1 LILLALA
8 KSVGLALSLRLWPLV
23 FSLLVSRLAFYCI
36 PSIENTLKANPVV
49 LYRLRN
55 RGLEWLDQGSERG

>member
-8 KSVGLALSLRLWPLV
+8 KLAGLALSLRLWPLA
-23 FSLLVSRLAFYCI
+23 FSSVVSRPAFYCI
-36 PSIENTLKANPVV
+36 ASIEENTPLEANPVE

-55 RGLEWLDQGSERG
+55 QGLEWLAQAI